1 VVEVH
6 RRRDKAA
13 RAVDKGHAGKAEG
26 REIVKAGVVRR
37 MVAAKVAV
45 ASAAIAVTTG
55 VAAIVAVSK
64 GRLKSIL
71 KN

>member
-1 VVEVH
+1 VAEAH
-6 RRRDKAA
+6 RRRDKVA
-13 RAVDKGHAGKAEG
+13 RAGDKDRAVKAEG
-26 REIVKAGVVRR
+26 REIVRAEVVRR

-45 ASAAIAVTTG
+45 ASAGIEVTTG
-55 VAAIVAVSK
+55 VAAIVVVSK

>member
-1 VVEVH
+1 MVEGH
-6 RRRDKAA
+6 RDKGA
-13 RAVDKGHAGKAEG
+13 RVADKDYAGKAEG

-45 ASAAIAVTTG
+45 ASAVIEVTTG

-64 GRLKSIL
+64 GRRKSIL